1 MNHCRLQWQPLVLTP
16 VFSRDRSVSK
26 PFNQRKKST
35 MAKPK
40 IPIIK
45 PVLGVVGMPD
55 TDLLQRLNAVHDGM
69 FNNPAFPS
77 PPVDMAS
84 FKAVIDAYTAASAAS
99 LDGGKAAT
107 TLRDKR
113 RTDAIIMFRSLG
125 HYVEANSKN
134 DMNTFVSS
142 GFVASTTGQR
152 NPPQPV
158 TVPSIVSVDQ
168 GNSGQLLVSVQP
180 VAKARTY
187 ELRFGLVPAAG
198 GTINWTTTQVA
209 STKPATPINNLTPGG
224 TYTFQVRAF
233 GKLGFSDWS
242 SSVDKMCT

>member
-1 MNHCRLQWQPLVLTP
+1 
-16 VFSRDRSVSK
+16 
-26 PFNQRKKST
+26 

-45 PVLGVVGMPD
+45 PVLGVVGVSD
-55 TDLLQRLNAVHDGM
+55 AVLLQRLTAVHDGM
-69 FNNPAFPS
+69 FNNPAYPAPS
-77 PPVDMAS
+77 VDMAA
-84 FKAVIDAYTAASAAS
+84 FKATIDAFSSAAAAVPE
-99 LDGGKAAT
+99 GGKAAI
-107 TLRDKR
+107 TLRDKL
-113 RTDAIIMFRSLG
+113 RTEAIVMFRLLG
-125 HYVEANSKN
+125 HYVEANCKN

-152 NPPQPV
+152 TPPQPV
-158 TVPSIVSVDQ
+158 AVPSIVSVDQ

-180 VAKARTY
+180 VAKARSY

-198 GTINWTTTQVA
+198 GNVNWTTTQVA
-209 STKPATPINNLTPGG
+209 STKPATPINNLNRGG

-242 SSVDKMCT
+242 SQVEKMCT

>member
-1 MNHCRLQWQPLVLTP
+1 
-16 VFSRDRSVSK
+16 
-26 PFNQRKKST
+26 

-45 PVLGVVGMPD
+45 PVLGVVGVSD
-55 TDLLQRLNAVHDGM
+55 GVLLQRLTAVHDGM
-69 FNNPAFPS
+69 FNNPAYPN
-77 PPVDMAS
+77 PPVDMPG
-84 FKAVIDAYTAASAAS
+84 FKAAIDAFNSASAAVPE
-99 LDGGKAAT
+99 GGKAAI

-113 RTDAIIMFRSLG
+113 RTDAIIMFRLLG
-125 HYVEANSKN
+125 HYVEANCKN
-134 DMNTFVSS
+134 DPNTFVSS
-142 GFVASTTGQR
+142 GFVASTTGHR
-152 NPPQPV
+152 TPPQPV
-158 TVPSIVSVDQ
+158 AVPSIVSVDQ

-180 VAKARTY
+180 VAKARSY

-198 GTINWTTTQVA
+198 GNVNWTTNLVA

-242 SSVDKMCT
+242 SPVEKMCT